1 MARILKYL
9 TVTINVMCVVVLA
22 FVLWFVWQRYTK
34 PGQEFSLFPTHEK
47 LHAGAKLDTGLSLL
61 ASDRPTLFVALNK
74 GCHYCAASSAFYEKV
89 SQYNKVAKVVALFP
103 NTVPDASG
111 YVQKLNL
118 KTDAMAVAD
127 YSKMGVLG
135 TPTTILADPRGKILG
150 VWNGLLDHTVQTEVL
165 KRLGASDE
173 EAYVPAL
180 ADTVALA
187 SIAKPVTEDSYTY
200 AQVKE
205 MQALHKAFTLVDVRD
220 RSQYGNGHLPG
231 AINIPLD
238 EFEVRGPHEIKKDSL
253 LIVDCSY
260 CSECEVKQRSSGL
273 PSLCTM
279 SAQLIDKYGFSN
291 LALVYDERTGAR
303 SLSAENEAA
312 HGGHSGGQ

>member
-34 PGQEFSLFPTHEK
+34 PGQQFSFLQTHEK
-47 LHAGAKLDTGLSLL
+47 LHTGAKLDTDLKLL
-61 ASDRPTLFVALNK
+61 ARDRPTLFVVLNK

-103 NTVPDASG
+103 NTVPDASE
-111 YVQKLNL
+111 YVQNLNL

-127 YSKMGVLG
+127 YPKMGVIG

-165 KRLGASDE
+165 KRLGATDE

-187 SIAKPVTEDSYTY
+187 SIAKPVTKDSYTY

-205 MQALHKAFTLVDVRD
+205 MRAQHKAFTLVDVRE
-220 RSQYGNGHLPG
+220 RSQYSNGHLPG
-231 AINIPLD
+231 AINIPID
-238 EFEVRGPHEIKKDSL
+238 EFEVRGPHEVKKDDL

-260 CSECEVKQRSSGL
+260 CSECEVKQRSNGL
-273 PSLCTM
+273 PSLCTI
-279 SAQLIDKYGFSN
+279 SAQLIDEFGYRN
-291 LALVYDERTGAR
+291 LALVYDEKVGIR
-303 SLSAENEAA
+303 SLTAENEAGHA
-312 HGGHSGGQ
+312 GHSGGQ

>member
-9 TVTINVMCVVVLA
+9 TVTINVMCVALLA

-34 PGQEFSLFPTHEK
+34 PGQQFSLFPTHEK

-74 GCHYCAASSAFYEKV
+74 GCHYCAASAAFYEKV
-89 SQYNKVAKVVALFP
+89 SQYNKAAKVVALFP
-103 NTVPDASG
+103 NTVPDASE
-111 YVQKLNL
+111 YVRHLNL

-127 YSKMGVLG
+127 YSKMGVIG
-135 TPTTILADPRGKILG
+135 TPTAILADAQGKVLG

-165 KRLGASDE
+165 KRLGATDE
-173 EAYVPAL
+173 EAYVPAF

-200 AQVKE
+200 AQVKD
-205 MQALHKAFTLVDVRD
+205 MQAQHKVFTLVDVRD
-220 RSQYGNGHLPG
+220 RNQYGKGHLPG

-238 EFEVRGPHEIKKDSL
+238 EFEIRAPHEVKKDNL

-273 PSLCTM
+273 PSLCTI
-279 SAQLIDKYGFSN
+279 SAQLIDAVGYHN
-291 LALVYDERTGAR
+291 LALVYDEKVGIR
-303 SLSAENEAA
+303 SLSAENEA
-312 HGGHSGGQ
+312 GHSSGQ